1 MRYWAR
7 SPVPSTPTRILSF
20 APRTAEALLNDSL
33 PRSAAPAAAADPR
46 RKFLRGSAAAAGA
59 ALLGSESLRSAS
71 AVLGAN
77 DKIRVGVLG
86 TGERAQYL
94 MTLFKKVPLTEIVA
108 VCDVFQP
115 HLDAGLKIAGPDA
128 KPSLDYRE
136 VLDRKDVD
144 AVIIGSP
151 DHWHKTMLVDAVRAG
166 KDVYCEKPIMHSI
179 EEGIEMVRAVEESR

>member
-1 MRYWAR
+1 M
-7 SPVPSTPTRILSF
+7 PGPQKLGNPS
-20 APRTAEALLNDSL
+20 
-33 PRSAAPAAAADPR
+33 R

-115 HLDAGLKIAGPDA
+115 HLDEGLKIAGPDA

-151 DHWHKTMLVDAVRAG
+151 DH
-166 KDVYCEKPIMHSI
+166 
-179 EEGIEMVRAVEESR
+179 